1 MARTFANPTVTRALD
16 AVMFMTPVGLPST
29 LFKQELED
37 RLMNECQFN
46 VGMIFDRRHD
56 VLQIRSWE
64 QSQFSLQLKRGTPS
78 GSDSKG

>member
-16 AVMFMTPVGLPST
+16 AVMFMTPVGLPSA

-37 RLMNECQFN
+37 RLMNECQFK

-56 VLQIRSWE
+56 VMPIRSWE
-64 QSQFSLQLKRGTPS
+64 QSQFTLQLKPGKPS
-78 GSDSKG
+78 GSDSKR